1 MKLPDLIGMYLDSYL
16 IEPIGKFLN
25 ISENMIIFILI
36 AISVVILGYV
46 SKLYINTFNRDLYM
60 NEIIQKFGNEQ
71 DLKEDSSFAEK
82 TISWIEDGY
91 GVELC
96 NKMAVTIII
105 VGILWEIIETSLV

>member
-1 MKLPDLIGMYLDSYL
+1 MKLPDLIGMYLNSHL

-25 ISENMIIFILI
+25 ISECMIIFILI
-36 AISVVILGYV
+36 AIFVVIFGYV
-46 SKLYINTFNRDLYM
+46 SRLYINTFNRDLYM
-60 NEIIQKFGNEQ
+60 KETNQKFGNEQ

-96 NKMAVTIII
+96 NKMAITIIV
-105 VGILWEIIETSLV
+105 VGILWEIVENLLV

>member
-60 NEIIQKFGNEQ
+60 KEIIKKFGNEQ